1 MKYFLTFNLL
11 FFLIHNL
18 TFAQVEELQAEYHYI
33 KVKTENCTKGIDGDC
48 FGDSYDLTINKD
60 IFSKKAGNYTF
71 NYTVNHNIYIMDVD
85 GNCVYDKTSSRPENF
100 PYSILA
106 EKNGSKT
113 HTETWGC
120 EITLEWFYCDVDQ
133 PQKSLSVGKLNEYS
147 VPGIF
152 LALGD
157 DYKWILTTSNSEVIE
172 VVNKKMLNLD
182 DYPDVVTLEIQSSLI
197 KTSKI
202 SFSQELNSK

>member
-1 MKYFLTFNLL
+1 MKYFLTFNIL
-11 FFLIHNL
+11 FFIVCNFTL
-18 TFAQVEELQAEYHYI
+18 AQTKLLAGYHYI
-33 KVKTENCTKGIDGDC
+33 KVKTENCSKDFNDNDC
-48 FGDSYDLTINKD
+48 YAGSYSLDINQNT
-60 IFSKKAGNYTF
+60 FWKKAGNYTF
-71 NYTVNHNIYIMDVD
+71 NYTVNHNIYIDD
-85 GNCVYDKTSSRPENF
+85 GFGNCSFDKTSPRPENF

-133 PQKSLSVGKLNEYS
+133 PQKSPSVGKLNEYS

-172 VVNKKMLNLD
+172 IANKKKLNLD
-182 DYPDVVTLEIQSSLI
+182 DYPDVITLEIQSSLI
-197 KTSKI
+197 KTPKI
-202 SFSQELNSK
+202 SFSQDLTSK